1 MRVMVRS
8 FAYRH
13 HVLQLVNINL
23 QEEHIRIIL
32 NTQSIDQSINQ
43 SINQAKQHERMD
55 IVVVI

>member
-43 SINQAKQHERMD
+43 AKQHERMD
-55 IVVVI
+55 IVVVIR